1 MEFEADFP
9 KKLLCEFP
17 EKNREEFPQKL
28 LKWDSEV
35 GKLEEF
41 SEELLDKLPTELRWE
56 ISDRM
61 IR

>member
-41 SEELLDKLPTELRWE
+41 SEELLDKLPTELR
-56 ISDRM
+56 
-61 IR
+61 